1 MKKKNGEKER
11 LVKVV
16 EQMYICVRVC
26 VCNIYSNMYTYCNIY
41 SNIYVDVYVCIY
53 MYIHTHI
60 RADVAAPL
68 NAHKPTPIRRRKR
81 TGSARRRRW
90 TISGKRSRK
99 PLLSCANSSDESKRY
114 IKQIV
119 LSLNTHTHSSS
130 LFDKALQ
137 SPYKAVTKAR
147 ELE

>member
-1 MKKKNGEKER
+1 
-11 LVKVV
+11 
-16 EQMYICVRVC
+16 MYIC
-26 VCNIYSNMYTYCNIY
+26 MF
-41 SNIYVDVYVCIY
+41 VYICIY
-53 MYIHTHI
+53 THTHI

-114 IKQIV
+114 IKKIV
-119 LSLNTHTHSSS
+119 LSLHTHT
-130 LFDKALQ
+130 F
-137 SPYKAVTKAR
+137 
-147 ELE
+147 